1 MPLPTLPTG
10 LMSVVTTPTL
20 DGSPV
25 KRHLVLV
32 SGEAILGED
41 LDYEHITVKQAGG
54 MLMVGLSGIA
64 VRV

>member
-25 KRHLVLV
+25 KKHLVLV

-41 LDYEHITVKQAGG
+41 LDYERITVKQAGG